1 MKNNKIA
8 ASSYI
13 RALFDQDR
21 YYFTAQSFADQFA
34 LPKPK
39 AYQTL
44 LRLKHAGFI
53 GEVEKGKY
61 VTLGL
66 QPERVLANPMFIA
79 TKIAHPAYVSFWS
92 ALHFYGF
99 TEQVPRTILV
109 ATTRRKTEVQFEG
122 GYVFQYI
129 HLKPAKFFGYHREM
143 IDELP
148 VLIAD
153 REKAIV
159 DALDQPRY
167 AGGIAEIFKC
177 LANAREELDQEKLI
191 DYANRFASK
200 SLGSRL
206 GFLLSQLGIVAE
218 GLIISESAV
227 HLDPS
232 RKLSKVWD
240 MRWRVNINL
249 PQRDLK
255 QWQES

>member
-1 MKNNKIA
+1 MKNDKIA

-13 RALFDQDR
+13 KALLDQDR

-44 LRLKHAGFI
+44 LRLKRAGFI

-79 TKIAHPAYVSFWS
+79 TKIAHPAYVSYWS

-99 TEQVPRTILV
+99 TEQVPRTLFV
-109 ATTRRKTEVQFEG
+109 ATTHRKTEVHYAE
-122 GYVFQYI
+122 GYVYHYI

-148 VLIAD
+148 VLIAE
-153 REKAIV
+153 REKAII
-159 DALDQPRY
+159 DSLDQPRY
-167 AGGIAEIFKC
+167 AGGILEVFKC
-177 LANAREELDQEKLI
+177 LANAREELDREKLI
-191 DYANRFASK
+191 DYANRFGSK

-206 GFLLSQLGIVAE
+206 GYLLSQLEIPAE
-218 GLIISESAV
+218 GLVISESAV
-227 HLDPS
+227 RLDPS
-232 RKLSKVWD
+232 RKPSKTWD
-240 MRWRVNINL
+240 TRWRVNGNVPL
-249 PQRDLK
+249 RGLES
-255 QWQES
+255 WQES

>member
-1 MKNNKIA
+1 MNNSKNTA
-8 ASSYI
+8 ASYI
-13 RALFDQDR
+13 KALLEHDC
-21 YYFTAQSFADQFA
+21 YYFTAQSFTDQFA
-34 LPKPK
+34 LLKPK

-61 VTLGL
+61 LTFGL

-92 ALHFYGF
+92 ALHFYGM
-99 TEQVPRTILV
+99 TEQVPRTIFV
-109 ATTRRKTEVQFEG
+109 AATRKKTEVRFQG
-122 GYVFQYI
+122 GYVFQYV

-159 DALDQPRY
+159 DVLDQPRY
-167 AGGIAEIFKC
+167 AGGILEIFKC
-177 LANAREELDQEKLI
+177 LANALKELDQAKLLE
-191 DYANRFASK
+191 YTNRFGSK

-206 GFLLSQLGIVAE
+206 GYLLSQLGIQAE
-218 GLIISESAV
+218 GLVISESAV
-227 HLDPS
+227 RLDPS

-240 MRWRVNINL
+240 THWRVNVNVSQHELNL
-249 PQRDLK
+249 
-255 QWQES
+255 WQES

>member
-1 MKNNKIA
+1 MMNNNVK
-8 ASSYI
+8 ASNYI
-13 RALFDQDR
+13 KSLLEQDR

-44 LRLKHAGFI
+44 LRLKRAGFI

-61 VTLGL
+61 LTLGL

-99 TEQVPRTILV
+99 TEQVPRTLLI
-109 ATTRRKTEVQFEG
+109 ATTRRKTEVRFEG

-129 HLKPAKFFGYHREM
+129 HLKPTKFFGYHRERV
-143 IDELP
+143 DELA

-159 DALDQPRY
+159 DSLDQPRY
-167 AGGIAEIFKC
+167 AGGVLEISKC
-177 LANAREELDQEKLI
+177 LANARRELDWEKLT
-191 DYANRFASK
+191 DYANRFGSK

-206 GFLLSQLGIVAE
+206 GYLLSQLGIPAE
-218 GLIISESAV
+218 GLVISESPV
-227 HLDPS
+227 RLDAS
-232 RKLSKVWD
+232 RPPTKVWD
-240 MRWRVNINL
+240 TRWRVNVNL
-249 PQRDLK
+249 PRRELK

>member
-1 MKNNKIA
+1 MNNDKIA

-13 RALFDQDR
+13 KALLDQDR

-44 LRLKHAGFI
+44 LRLKRAGFI
-53 GEVEKGKY
+53 AEVEKGKY

-92 ALHFYGF
+92 ALHFYGL
-99 TEQVPRTILV
+99 TEQVPRTIFV
-109 ATTRRKTEVQFEG
+109 ATTRRKVEVRFEG

-129 HLKPAKFFGYHREM
+129 HLKPTKFFGYHREM
-143 IDELP
+143 MDELP

-167 AGGIAEIFKC
+167 AGGILEVFKC

-191 DYANRFASK
+191 DYANQFGSK

-206 GFLLSQLGIVAE
+206 GYLLSQLGIAAE
-218 GLIISESAV
+218 GLVISESAV
-227 HLDPS
+227 RLDPT
-232 RKLSKVWD
+232 RQASKTWD
-240 MRWRVNINL
+240 IRWRVNVNL
-249 PQRDLK
+249 PQRELNE
-255 QWQES
+255 WQES